1 MNFPSQFRKLHPH
14 YPHFTNRTLSSSLR
28 SVIVMACSYSVFVW
42 LALSA
47 SVAHTFN
54 APRIPA
60 TRTAALQAVNYDKK
74 KLSGARSKFV
84 NAEGRLFAPWLE
96 QQVDDEGM
104 KQARV
109 EREKRLEAQRRRRAR
124 DGTGAAELEMEGLA
138 SELGG
143 GGMRL
148 AAKVLEAPATAD
160 HHGHVQVSWAN
171 AGGNLAV
178 EKKAGGAWVTA
189 RGATSPV
196 VDAEAAAGDALYRV
210 KNGGNVVAQVGC
222 VVQSKDEQSSNALV
236 LGGLGAALVA
246 FAAFSLTLDAIP
258 SV

>member
-1 MNFPSQFRKLHPH
+1 
-14 YPHFTNRTLSSSLR
+14 
-28 SVIVMACSYSVFVW
+28 MAPTYCVAAW

-47 SVAHTFN
+47 SVAFD
-54 APRIPA
+54 ARRIPA

-74 KLSGARSKFV
+74 KLSGARAKFV

-143 GGMRL
+143 GAMRL

-178 EKKAGGAWVTA
+178 EKKAGGAWVTIA

>member
-1 MNFPSQFRKLHPH
+1 MNFPSQFRIRTAPTLH
-14 YPHFTNRTLSSSLR
+14 RSDLDLR

-143 GGMRL
+143 GAMRL